1 MAEMSRALIEAGLR
15 WRYTPQRMAALMS
28 DADTVALVAHDA
40 TRIQGFA
47 VMRFGDLHGHLMLL
61 CVRPEQQQQG
71 LGRRLVEWLI
81 ASARIAGLDQIR
93 LELRADNAAAL
104 AFYRRLGFGETE
116 LVAGYYSSR
125 LPARRMT
132 LPLRSGA

>member
-1 MAEMSRALIEAGLR
+1 
-15 WRYTPQRMAALMS
+15 
-28 DADTVALVAHDA
+28 
-40 TRIQGFA
+40 
-47 VMRFGDLHGHLMLL
+47 MLL

-116 LVAGYYSSR
+116 LVAGYYNSR